1 MDNWHAALQCAALTN
16 SLWVL
21 SRADLLL
28 CTAGPGGRFPL
39 AFSDIFACVTFE
51 LGSVIYFTSDH
62 INIIM
67 GIPKALTHGISRTY
81 SDPVL
86 QCFELFS
93 SICLFSFDGIHGAAI
108 FQ

>member
-39 AFSDIFACVTFE
+39 AFSDIPIKKFVLRVTFE
-51 LGSVIYFTSDH
+51 LGSVIYFTS
-62 INIIM
+62 NI
-67 GIPKALTHGISRTY
+67 TST
-81 SDPVL
+81 
-86 QCFELFS
+86 S
-93 SICLFSFDGIHGAAI
+93 S
-108 FQ
+108 